1 MVMPCSRSAS
11 SPSVSNDK
19 SSASC
24 PRLLEARATAASWS
38 SKIARV
44 SCSSRPISVLLPS
57 STLPAVM
64 KRNTP
69 RSSTAGG
76 FRSISP
82 SKLIS
87 EVSLLLAPLHGGFR
101 SLIVHARRT
110 ALGDS
115 GQRGL
120 CDDFSRRCG
129 VGFHRA
135 GATDVTHR
143 AEAHRQL
150 FQFLALAWGGDLGNR
165 YEQTV
170 PAHDG
175 PAVRIV
181 DRGHGEALALDVLPH
196 IELRPVAD
204 GEHSHVFAL
213 RHAGVVEVPQLRA
226 LVLRIPLAELVA
238 EREYALLGA
247 RLFLVAARPADGGI
261 EAELGDRLQQRH
273 RLRGDRKSTRLNS
286 SHVKISY
293 AVFCLKKKTKQDSG
307 APHS

>member
-11 SPSVSNDK
+11 SPSVNNDK
-19 SSASC
+19 SRTSC

-38 SKIARV
+38 SNIARV

-69 RSSTAGG
+69 RSSTASG

-101 SLIVHARRT
+101 SLIVHARRP

-115 GQRGL
+115 GQHGL
-120 CDDFSRRCG
+120 GDDLSRRCG
-129 VGFHRA
+129 GGLHRA
-135 GATDVTHR
+135 GATDVTDG

-150 FQFLALAWGGDLGNR
+150 FQFLALARGSDVGNGH
-165 YEQTV
+165 QQAV

-247 RLFLVAARPADGGI
+247 RLFLVAACSADGSVETEFRNG
-261 EAELGDRLQQRH
+261 LQQRY
-273 RLRGDRKSTRLNS
+273 RLRGVPAFVEAAQLDRAAADRILDRAHDKPLAQFR
-286 SHVKISY
+286 
-293 AVFCLKKKTKQDSG
+293 
-307 APHS
+307 

>member
-19 SSASC
+19 SRASC

-38 SKIARV
+38 SNIARV

-69 RSSTAGG
+69 RSSTDSG

-101 SLIVHARRT
+101 SLIVHARRP

-115 GQRGL
+115 GQHGL
-120 CDDFSRRCG
+120 GDDLSRRCG
-129 VGFHRA
+129 GGLHRA
-135 GATDVTHR
+135 GATDVTDG

-150 FQFLALAWGGDLGNR
+150 FQFLALARGSDVGNGH
-165 YEQTV
+165 EQAV
-170 PAHDG
+170 PA
-175 PAVRIV
+175 
-181 DRGHGEALALDVLPH
+181 HGEALALDVLPH

-226 LVLRIPLAELVA
+226 LVLRIPLA
-238 EREYALLGA
+238 
-247 RLFLVAARPADGGI
+247 
-261 EAELGDRLQQRH
+261 
-273 RLRGDRKSTRLNS
+273 
-286 SHVKISY
+286 
-293 AVFCLKKKTKQDSG
+293 
-307 APHS
+307 

>member
-19 SSASC
+19 SRASC

-44 SCSSRPISVLLPS
+44 SWSSRPISVLLPS
-57 STLPAVM
+57 STLPAVI
-64 KRNTP
+64 KRSTP
-69 RSSTAGG
+69 RSPTAGAL
-76 FRSISP
+76 RSISP

-87 EVSLLLAPLHGGFR
+87 EVSLLLAPFHGRFGG
-101 SLIVHARRT
+101 LVVHARRP
-110 ALGDS
+110 ALSDS

-120 CDDFSRRCG
+120 GDDLGCRRRIG
-129 VGFHRA
+129 LDRA
-135 GATDVTHR
+135 GATDV
-143 AEAHRQL
+143 ADSSKAYRQL
-150 FQFLALAWGGDLGNR
+150 FDGLAFARWRNVGNR
-165 YEQTV
+165 HEQAI
-170 PAHDG
+170 PAHHG

-204 GEHSHVFAL
+204 GEHPHVFAL

-247 RLFLVAARPADGGI
+247 RFFLVAARPADGGI

-273 RLRGDRKSTRLNS
+273 R
-286 SHVKISY
+286 
-293 AVFCLKKKTKQDSG
+293 
-307 APHS
+307 